1 MAEVLLRVSHLTK
14 EFPFPGMKHCAPYRM
29 FPFSGPRRNLWP
41 GWRVGLRQIHPGA
54 HHLRAVPPH
63 RRAGVF
69 RGSGNI
75 AAQDLCTAPAA
86 HCPYPAILFQD
97 SMASLN
103 PRQPIGAL
111 IEEPLAIHH
120 EGTRRSRREK
130 ALGLMAQ
137 VGLDA
142 ALYDQYPAE
151 FSGGMRQ
158 RVCIARA
165 LALSPRLIIADEPIA
180 SLDVSMQAQIIN
192 LFQSL
197 CQSQGVS
204 LLFIAHDLSMVRHIS
219 HRIGVMCRGR
229 LVGGARPHLVRA
241 RSIPIQRL
249 FFPPYMCRTLPSPK
263 PSGAHPLMPTRLFQ
277 AHPSLTWRKAGPEHF
292 VLFALT
298 ACAEYKTVRMA
309 HTRENEFPNR
319 RP

>member
-1 MAEVLLRVSHLTK
+1 MAEALLRVSHLTK
-14 EFPFPGMKHCAPYRM
+14 EFPLSRHEA
-29 FPFSGPRRNLWP
+29 
-41 GWRVGLRQIHPGA
+41 
-54 HHLRAVPPH
+54 LRAVSDVSFSLAP
-63 RRAGVF
+63 GEIFGLVGES
-69 RGSGNI
+69 GSGKSTLARTISGLYRPTAGEVFLEDLEISQSKIYARHRPRI
-75 AAQDLCTAPAA
+75 AHTLQF
-86 HCPYPAILFQD
+86 LFQD

-120 EGTRRSRREK
+120 EGTRQSRRET

-142 ALYDQYPAE
+142 ALYNQYPAE

-229 LVGGARPHLVRA
+229 LVELAPARTLCARPQHPYTKALLSAVYVPDPA
-241 RSIPIQRL
+241 IAKTQR
-249 FFPPYMCRTLPSPK
+249 RTSFD
-263 PSGAHPLMPTRLFQ
+263 ADAFFQ

-292 VLFALT
+292 VLL
-298 ACAEYKTVRMA
+298 
-309 HTRENEFPNR
+309 P
-319 RP
+319 

>member
-1 MAEVLLRVSHLTK
+1 MAEALLRVSHLTK
-14 EFPFPGMKHCAPYRM
+14 EFPLSRHEA
-29 FPFSGPRRNLWP
+29 
-41 GWRVGLRQIHPGA
+41 
-54 HHLRAVPPH
+54 LRAVSDVSFSLAP
-63 RRAGVF
+63 GEIFGLVGES
-69 RGSGNI
+69 GSGKSTLARTISGLYRPTAGQVFLEDLEISQPKVYARHRPRI
-75 AAQDLCTAPAA
+75 AHTLQF
-86 HCPYPAILFQD
+86 LFQD

-120 EGTRRSRREK
+120 EGTRQSRRET

-229 LVGGARPHLVRA
+229 LVELAPARTCARA

-263 PSGAHPLMPTRLFQ
+263 PSGAHPLMPTPFSRPIP
-277 AHPSLTWRKAGPEHF
+277 PSHGARPGRSILCF
-292 VLFALT
+292 
-298 ACAEYKTVRMA
+298 C
-309 HTRENEFPNR
+309 PNGLR
-319 RP
+319 GV